1 MPDFEWDENKN
12 KYLKLEMKLNPEIIS
27 WINSN
32 KIDVNLLVEKLVE
45 DVYRTSKLFENNK
58 V

>member
-32 KIDVNLLVEKLVE
+32 KIYVDLLVEKLVE

>member
-32 KIDVNLLVEKLVE
+32 KIDVDLLVEKLVE